1 MHKIA
6 VLPGDGVGPEIVCE
20 AVKVVKA
27 VGEKYGHEFEFKEA
41 LMGGAA
47 IDETGNP
54 LPEETLEICQN
65 SDAVLL
71 GAIGGPKWDSTDPK
85 AVRPEQGLLGIRKAL
100 KLFANL
106 RPVKVFDALIEASTL
121 KADVI
126 GGVDLIVVRE
136 LTGGIY
142 FGERAREEDRAYD
155 TMDYHAYE
163 IERIARR
170 AFELA
175 QQRRKIVYSVDKA
188 NVLEA
193 SRLWREVVTKVA
205 QDYPNVELYHQ
216 LVDNTAMQLI
226 KNPRQFDVLVTAN
239 MFGDILSDEAAMLS
253 GSLGML
259 PSASLGAEKLA
270 LYEPAHGS
278 APKYTG
284 QNVIN
289 PLATILSAALML
301 RYSFEME
308 GEAQAVESAVEE
320 AVAEGLR
327 TRDIMAEGCKK
338 VSTSEMGDLVAE
350 RI

>member
-1 MHKIA
+1 MYKIA
-6 VLPGDGVGPEIVCE
+6 VLPGDGVGPEIVRE
-20 AVKVVKA
+20 AVKVIKA
-27 VGEKYGHEFEFKEA
+27 VGRKYGHEFEFREA
-41 LMGGAA
+41 LMGGVA

-54 LPEETLEICQN
+54 LPKETLEVCQK

-71 GAIGGPKWDSTDPK
+71 GAIGGPRWDSTDPK
-85 AVRPEQGLLGIRKAL
+85 AVRPEQGLLGIRKGL

-106 RPVKVFDALIEASTL
+106 RPVKVFDALIAASTL
-121 KADVI
+121 KEDVVR
-126 GGVDLIVVRE
+126 GVDLIVVRE
-136 LTGGIY
+136 LTGGLY
-142 FGERAREEDRAYD
+142 FGKRAREDERAYD
-155 TMDYHAYE
+155 TMDYHTYE

-175 QQRRKIVYSVDKA
+175 LRRRKIVYSVDKA
-188 NVLEA
+188 NVLES
-193 SRLWREVVTKVA
+193 SRLWREVVTEVA
-205 QDYPNVELYHQ
+205 KDYPEVELNHQ

-226 KNPRQFDVLVTAN
+226 KNPKQFDVLVTPN

-278 APKYTG
+278 VPKYAG

-301 RYSFEME
+301 RYSFETE
-308 GEAQAVESAVEE
+308 KGAQAVEAAVEKV
-320 AVAEGLR
+320 VAEGLR
-327 TRDIMAEGCKK
+327 TRDIMAEGCKQ

-350 RI
+350 RV